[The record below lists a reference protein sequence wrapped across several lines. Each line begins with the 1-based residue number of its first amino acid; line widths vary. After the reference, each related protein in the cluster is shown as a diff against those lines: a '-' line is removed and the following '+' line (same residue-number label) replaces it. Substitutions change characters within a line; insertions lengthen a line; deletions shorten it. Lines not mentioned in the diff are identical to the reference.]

1 MEIRKVYVTSKGR
14 FWKKEEA
21 EKRKNRCKTTD
32 PRVQE
37 DLEPVR
43 EEWVMLVRYGAE
55 SRYGAVGHTEVVT
68 VFKLTEVEVK

>member
-32 PRVQE
+32 PRAQE
-37 DLEPVR
+37 DLEPVM
-43 EEWVMLVRYGAE
+43 EEWVMLVRNGP
-55 SRYGAVGHTEVVT
+55 TEPVT
-68 VFKLTEVEVK
+68 VFKLTEVEVR

>member
-32 PRVQE
+32 LRVQE
-37 DLEPVR
+37 DLEPVT
-43 EEWVMLVRYGAE
+43 EEWVMLVRHG
-55 SRYGAVGHTEVVT
+55 VTEPVT
-68 VFKLTEVEVK
+68 VFKLTEVDVNGAV